1 MEGSI
6 INKELL
12 KLEIDK
18 VRDEYLD
25 LLYRIIKAFEI
36 ATPRVLS
43 SFQRGS
49 DTDADIGKIN
59 WNEFVANT
67 YGSLSEAP
75 IARCQQGTYE
85 PREPME

>member
-1 MEGSI
+1 M
-6 INKELL
+6 INKELV

-18 VRDEYLD
+18 VREEYLD

-36 ATPRVLS
+36 ATPKVLS
-43 SFQRGS
+43 SFQRESG
-49 DTDADIGKIN
+49 TDADIGKID
-59 WNEFVANT
+59 WNEFVTNT

-75 IARCQQGTYE
+75 IAGCRKGTYE